1 MKKNVLIRRMTLM
14 LSLGVATAAVAQ
26 NSSNT
31 ATLQPANG
39 TTYIGDG
46 KAKPNRCGSQ
56 TPSAEWDAWFNQ
68 KVKEHKEAMANG
80 KMDANATY
88 TIPIVFHVIY
98 GAQALGTFPNLSKAQ
113 ITSQVNI
120 LNNDYKG
127 VGFNTNQYAL
137 MKLNGHPAFYDY
149 AVANSLPA
157 PDNNGVVIA
166 NSGIT
171 FCMATKGPAGTTL
184 AEPGIDRISYTA
196 KGWADPASFSSI
208 NAFQAYI
215 DGTVK
220 PGSIWDPTK
229 YFNVWLTDENQAVG
243 LLGYSTFPSGTSLT
257 GLSGGGSGNA
267 NATTDGCWVYAA
279 SCGDVGTLAP
289 PYNLGRTLT
298 HESGHYF
305 GLRHVW
311 GDGTC
316 ATDYC
321 TDVPQAAQAN
331 FVSWPTAYPY
341 NKGTCTSGTD
351 NNSADGEM
359 FMAFMDYSNDSAMWM
374 FTTDQ
379 VTRMHTALA
388 QCPDRS
394 PLTAAA
400 NTNCTSFAAG
410 ITEAADLNN
419 YIGVY
424 PNPSDGHLFL
434 EASLPAT
441 LDLNVEVVNTL
452 GQVVFVKKESG
463 VRTALLSYDLSSLT
477 PGVYFIRVTGNG
489 DYRMVKKIVIK

>member
-1 MKKNVLIRRMTLM
+1 MNKKLPINVTKWILAVGITA
-14 LSLGVATAAVAQ
+14 SLHAQ
-26 NSSNT
+26 NQPPSSAPLPDNT
-31 ATLQPANG
+31 VQFIGNG
-39 TTYIGDG
+39 
-46 KAKPNRCGSQ
+46 KVKPNRCAAK
-56 TPSAEWDAWFNQ
+56 TPDASWDTWFNQ
-68 KVKEHKEAMANG
+68 KVAEYKQAQLSERTE
-80 KMDANATY
+80 ANATY

-98 GAQALGTFPNLSKAQ
+98 GSQAVGTFPNLSKAQ
-113 ITSQVNI
+113 IVSQVNV

-127 VGFNTNQYAL
+127 VGFNTSQYAL

-157 PDNNGVVIA
+157 PDNNGIIIA

-171 FCMATKGPAGTTL
+171 FCLAAKNPSGATM
-184 AEPGIDRISYTA
+184 AEPGIDRVSYTA
-196 KGWADPASFSSI
+196 KGWSDPASQTSI
-208 NAFQAYI
+208 NGFTSYI
-215 DGTVK
+215 DGTIK
-220 PGSIWDPTK
+220 PGTIWDPTK

-243 LLGYSTFPSGTSLT
+243 LLGYSTFPDGTTLS

-267 NATTDGCWVYAA
+267 SATTDGCWVWAG
-279 SCGDVGTLAP
+279 SCGDVGTLSP

-321 TDVPQAAQAN
+321 TDIPQAAQAN
-331 FVSWPTAYPY
+331 YVSWPTTYPY
-341 NKGTCTSGTD
+341 NKGTCSSGAG
-351 NNSADGEM
+351 NNTQDGEM
-359 FMAFMDYSNDSAMWM
+359 FMNFMDYSNDSAMWM

-394 PLTAAA
+394 SLTTAA
-400 NTNCTSFAAG
+400 NTICAPFAAG
-410 ITEAADLNN
+410 ITETADLTN

-424 PNPSDGHLFL
+424 PNPSEGQLFL
-434 EASLPAT
+434 EVSLPST
-441 LDLNVEVVNTL
+441 LDLNVEIVNTL
-452 GQVVFVKKESG
+452 GQLVFTKKESG
-463 VRTALLSYDLSSLT
+463 IRTALLSYDLSALSQ
-477 PGVYFIRVTGNG
+477 GVYFIRVTGNG
-489 DYRMVKKIVIK
+489 DNRMVKKIVIK